1 VKIVSDKSKDYV
13 TVRREFHQL
22 GEQEHD
28 DKYYTQEIAERLG
41 RVRRGTAPLE
51 QASTPRRVAS
61 ERLSRK
67 GKSRVSSSARAAI
80 AVGSKPGPGS
90 SRAFTASAA
99 SQRSTSYNS
108 PCLTMC

>member
-67 GKSRVSSSARAAI
+67 GKSRVSSSARAPLLQS
-80 AVGSKPGPGS
+80 VQSRGP
-90 SRAFTASAA
+90 
-99 SQRSTSYNS
+99 
-108 PCLTMC
+108 